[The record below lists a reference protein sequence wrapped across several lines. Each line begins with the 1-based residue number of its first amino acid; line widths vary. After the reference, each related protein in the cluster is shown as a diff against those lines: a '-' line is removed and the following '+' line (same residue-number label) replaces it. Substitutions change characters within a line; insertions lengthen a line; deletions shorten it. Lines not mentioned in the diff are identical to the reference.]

1 MAQPVSEADQS
12 LDFILLA
19 LREGHERIIRW
30 AVTICKYTSGFDLG
44 RDGGGTGV

>member
-12 LDFILLA
+12 LEFILLA
-19 LREGHERIIRW
+19 LGEGHESIIRW
-30 AVTICKYTSGFDLG
+30 AVTTCKYAGSFDLG